1 MFYYQRTS
9 LNGRQETCDDPN
21 VEGVPPSMMKKQAI
35 TIRNIFKTYS
45 SLFGSN
51 KVEAIKGIS
60 LDIYDGQI
68 TAVLG
73 K

>member
-1 MFYYQRTS
+1 MI
-9 LNGRQETCDDPN
+9 
-21 VEGVPPSMMKKQAI
+21 KKQAI

-68 TAVLG
+68 TAILG